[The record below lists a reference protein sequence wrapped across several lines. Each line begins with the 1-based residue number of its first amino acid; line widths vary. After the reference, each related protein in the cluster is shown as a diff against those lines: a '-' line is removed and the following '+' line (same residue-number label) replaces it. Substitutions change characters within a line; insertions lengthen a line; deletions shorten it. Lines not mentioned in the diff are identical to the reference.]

1 MQTKAVYAM
10 CCAFSEELGLLAL
23 SLIDKEIKIYRIK
36 QNGAKISFIEHMS
49 FHAKYIITCICISR
63 CASNSRP
70 ILCMGSKSGD
80 IQINYIDESSLN
92 KNKDGTSREN
102 QHECSPFNFFR
113 RVIGQET
120 HIQPNVEYLKEAG
133 SAHEEMIIEE
143 DCSGSESA
151 QGTKSANRREANK
164 QRDPTQKS
172 QLKNAMNWPF
182 DNEYKKKPTIDGQAE
197 QKENR

>member
-1 MQTKAVYAM
+1 MIGSKSKAFNEANQRKQMKSMQTKAVYAM

-23 SLIDKEIKIYRIK
+23 SLIDREIKIYRIK

-80 IQINYIDESSLN
+80 IQIYYIDESSLY

-102 QHECSPFNFFR
+102 
-113 RVIGQET
+113 
-120 HIQPNVEYLKEAG
+120 
-133 SAHEEMIIEE
+133 
-143 DCSGSESA
+143 
-151 QGTKSANRREANK
+151 
-164 QRDPTQKS
+164 
-172 QLKNAMNWPF
+172 
-182 DNEYKKKPTIDGQAE
+182 
-197 QKENR
+197 